1 MHLHCFTCRKPTEG
15 QALFLVLL
23 NLIFIGLMDFFKWF
37 LCGSYRFS
45 VCPSE
50 ILSKLEFQH
59 LPEASNIMK
68 NLFQGKHDYT
78 LISKWIFFHNCFF
91 DFTYKF
97 VYVGYGGIRVL
108 GGADP

>member
-1 MHLHCFTCRKPTEG
+1 ME
-15 QALFLVLL
+15 FL
-23 NLIFIGLMDFFKWF
+23 KWF
-37 LCGSYRFS
+37 LCGSHRFF
-45 VCPSE
+45 VYPSE

-59 LPEASNIMK
+59 LPKASNIMK
-68 NLFQGKHDYT
+68 NLFQGKHDCT

-108 GGADP
+108 GGADPWPSMPHAKVRISNTVVFLNIVLKR